1 MARRKPR
8 RPSPDRE
15 SRRTEIIAAAV
26 RLCARLGMENLTF
39 GAIAKETSLS
49 RPLIY
54 FYFPDLASLLLEA
67 LRVGSN
73 DLHQRFLSAV
83 HADATGLD
91 QIRSLGRAYV
101 NFAREQPEMF
111 ELLAHTESKQPQGLH
126 EHPAMQQ
133 CMQNQESILG
143 LLVAAL
149 QKGGRD
155 RSIRRDIGDPLKV
168 ALCLWGQ
175 THGLIQLA
183 ATKQENLQEQFGPAY
198 SDLTEFGLDLI
209 TVSLAAPGK
218 QRRA

>member
-111 ELLAHTESKQPQGLH
+111 ELLAHNESKQPQGLH

-143 LLVAAL
+143 LLVAASR
-149 QKGGRD
+149 KAGGTAAFGVTLATPSRWPYASGARPTGSSSWPPPSRKICRSSSD
-155 RSIRRDIGDPLKV
+155 RPTPTSPSS
-168 ALCLWGQ
+168 AS
-175 THGLIQLA
+175 T
-183 ATKQENLQEQFGPAY
+183 
-198 SDLTEFGLDLI
+198 
-209 TVSLAAPGK
+209 
-218 QRRA
+218 